1 MYLTTTWIST
11 DARRAVAVNIES
23 ASSPLLCKGLPT
35 GDDADFKFAEPWE
48 AKIFAI
54 IVGLSKDG
62 HFSWAD
68 WVECFS
74 KEVAAATAVE
84 AAGGDE
90 LPYYVQWLNAAEKLL
105 ISKGVTTQEQLLA
118 RRFAVGSVGS
128 MHVLK

>member
-1 MYLTTTWIST
+1 
-11 DARRAVAVNIES
+11 VNIES

-54 IVGLSKDG
+54 IVGLSKNG

-74 KEVAAATAVE
+74 KEVAAATAAE

-90 LPYYVQWLNAAEKLL
+90 LPYYEQWLNAAEKLL
-105 ISKGVTTQEQLLA
+105 ISKGVTTKEQLLA
-118 RRFAVGSVGS
+118 KRFAIGSVGS
-128 MHVLK
+128 THVLK

>member
-1 MYLTTTWIST
+1 MPMVCPKSRSTVTAFVLRRVRCGAQQRLTAIRCGWMYLTTTWIST

-35 GDDADFKFAEPWE
+35 GEDADFKFAEPWE

-74 KEVAAATAVE
+74 KEVA
-84 AAGGDE
+84 GGPPPE
-90 LPYYVQWLNAAEKLL
+90 PGGGHRPRSGW
-105 ISKGVTTQEQLLA
+105 
-118 RRFAVGSVGS
+118 RR
-128 MHVLK
+128 

>member
-1 MYLTTTWIST
+1 MNTKSVSST
-11 DARRAVAVNIES
+11 
-23 ASSPLLCKGLPT
+23 LLCKGLPT
-35 GDDADFKFAEPWE
+35 GEDADFKFAEPWE

-62 HFSWAD
+62 LFSWAD

-74 KEVAAATAVE
+74 KEVAAATVRE

-90 LPYYVQWLNAAEKLL
+90 APYYEQWLNAAEKIL

-118 RRFAVGSVGS
+118 KRFAVSSVGS
-128 MHVLK
+128 THVLK